1 MPAKRPE
8 DRVLELRVLLQKA
21 NREYYS
27 GASPIM
33 TDVEFDRLLAELADL
48 ERAHP
53 ELDDPDSPTHRVGGE
68 PVDGFETVAH
78 TRPMLSIDNTYDE
91 AGVREWCARV
101 LKGLGAGGS
110 GLFGGEGVTFVCDP
124 KVDGLA
130 LSLVYEGGRLVRA
143 VTRGDGSR
151 GDDITPNARA
161 VRAIPVRLE
170 GEAPDVLEVR
180 GEVYFPTK
188 EFERINKEREDAGLE
203 LFMNPR
209 NAAAGTLKQLD
220 PNVTASRRL
229 GFMAHGRGVVSDD
242 DFAGSHTEFLR
253 QVAKLGVPVS
263 PHTVT
268 AAGVDEVLA
277 AIREFEPRRAK
288 LPYGTDGMVV
298 RVDSVEQQERLGYTS
313 KSPRWIVAFKYP
325 AERKT
330 TRLLDVEHQVGK
342 TGRITPRAI
351 MEPVV
356 VAGSN
361 VKHATLHNY
370 GLVRKR
376 DIRIGDTIEIEKA
389 GEVIP
394 YVLGV
399 VHEKRPAG
407 ARKVKAPEV
416 CPECG
421 GPVEVE
427 PPEAEQDPELETGRA
442 CVNPECPAQV
452 HEKLIW
458 FAGRKQMDIEG
469 LGEKTVG
476 QIRSESKVPLS
487 HFADVFRLHEHREA
501 LLELERMGE
510 KKVDNL
516 LAGIEGAKKAG
527 LARVLAGMGIR
538 HVGDSTAKLL
548 ARKYRGLDELLE
560 APLRELMP
568 QAKLSEADAK
578 RLGVPRDPPGGQET
592 GLGVETAPAVYAY
605 LHSEA
610 ARKAFEGL
618 REVGVDLSSHDYVKP
633 GARPAAGPFAGKT
646 VVLTGTLERY
656 EREELKAV
664 LESLGAKVS
673 GSVSS
678 KTNLV
683 IAGASAGSKLDKAR
697 ELGVEVWDEERLLKE
712 LPKT

>member
-8 DRVLELRVLLQKA
+8 DRVPELRTLLQRA
-21 NREYYS
+21 NAEYYS
-27 GASPIM
+27 GASPLM
-33 TDVEFDRLLAELADL
+33 TDAEFDRLLAELAEL
-48 ERAHP
+48 ERTHP
-53 ELDDPDSPTHRVGGE
+53 GLDDPDSPTHRVGGE

-101 LKGLGAGGS
+101 MKGLGSGAG
-110 GLFGGEGVTFVCDP
+110 GLFGGGDVAFVCDP

-130 LSLVYEGGRLVRA
+130 LALVYERGRLARA
-143 VTRGDGSR
+143 VTRGDGMR

-161 VRAIPVRLE
+161 VRAIPTRLE
-170 GEAPDVLEVR
+170 GRAPDVLEVR
-180 GEVYFPTK
+180 GEVYFPTR
-188 EFERINKEREDAGLE
+188 EFERINKEREGAGLE

-220 PNVTASRRL
+220 PAVTASRRL
-229 GFMAHGRGVVSDD
+229 GFLAHGRGVVSDD
-242 DFAGSHTEFLR
+242 GFAASHTEFLR
-253 QVAKLGVPVS
+253 RIAGLGVPVS
-263 PHTVT
+263 PHTST
-268 AAGVDEVLA
+268 AAGVEEVLA
-277 AIREFEPRRAK
+277 AIRGFEPHRAE

-298 RVDSVEQQERLGYTS
+298 RVDSFAQQERLGYTS

-325 AERKT
+325 AERRT
-330 TRLLDVEHQVGK
+330 TRLLGVEHQVGK
-342 TGRITPRAI
+342 TGRITPRAV

-356 VAGSN
+356 VAGST

-399 VHEKRPAG
+399 VHEKRPPG
-407 ARKVKAPEV
+407 ARPVKAPAV
-416 CPECG
+416 CPVCG

-427 PPEAEQDPELETGRA
+427 PPEAEQNPDLETGRE

-458 FAGRKQMDIEG
+458 FAGRKQMDIDG

-476 QIRSESKVPLS
+476 QIRSESRIPLS
-487 HFADVFRLHEHREA
+487 HFADIFRLREHRGA
-501 LLELERMGE
+501 LLALDRMGQ

-516 LAGIEGAKKAG
+516 LAGIEAAKKAG
-527 LARVLAGMGIR
+527 LARVLSGMGIR
-538 HVGDSTAKLL
+538 HLGDSTAKLL
-548 ARKYRGLDELLE
+548 ARKYRDLDELLA
-560 APLRELMP
+560 APLRDLMP
-568 QAKLSEADAK
+568 QAKLSEADAN

-605 LHSEA
+605 LHSAA
-610 ARKAFEGL
+610 ARAAFDGL
-618 REVGVDLSSHDYVKP
+618 RGVGVDLSSHDYAQP
-633 GARPAAGPFAGKT
+633 GQRPASGPFAGKT
-646 VVLTGTLERY
+646 VVLTGTLESY
-656 EREELKAV
+656 GREDLRAL
-664 LESLGAKVS
+664 LESMGAKVS

-678 KTNLV
+678 KTDLV
-683 IAGASAGSKLDKAR
+683 IAGESAGSKLDKAR
-697 ELGVEVWDEERLLKE
+697 ELGIEVWDEARLLKA
-712 LPKT
+712 LPRQ